1 MKYRFLKRHSLL
13 AMLMINAG
21 LANAA
26 VDISGFAS
34 AGYVVSDSDATFIS
48 ASDVISESASF
59 GADNTLGFQI
69 SADIN
74 KQTTV
79 GAQLLAK
86 GTVDSYSVAAQWAYV
101 GFNLSDDVS
110 ARMGRL
116 NFPATLYS
124 EYQEIG
130 ISYPWVRPPIE
141 VYTVLPLAT
150 YSGLDLFYS
159 FGDDQ
164 LEWLIQPFLG
174 SSPEFNSVGGR
185 GEVNLVYGATLIAN
199 FENGRLSFTA
209 TQADGVGFLFS
220 TGGVDLSLNID
231 MTFLSAGFE
240 YEQNNIVLIA
250 ELVNK
255 DIHNN
260 SQGDIR
266 TVSDMMAGYIT
277 LGYRLGDFLPHF
289 TYSDTQSDHQSAF
302 FPAGSALPSPP
313 PQGIPAEFWLAP
325 QDMVVPGNAELILQ
339 KSYTLGL
346 RYDFSSQTTLKMDY
360 QKIIPDDNSWG
371 VFYSDPGDEV
381 NLLSFVV
388 DVVF

>member
-1 MKYRFLKRHSLL
+1 MAYKRLKRHSLL
-13 AMLMINAG
+13 AVLIISAG
-21 LANAA
+21 AAHAA

-34 AGYVVSDSDATFIS
+34 AGYIASDSDATFIS
-48 ASDVISESASF
+48 GSDVISESASF
-59 GADNTLGFQI
+59 GADNTLGFQL

-79 GAQLLAK
+79 AAQLLAK
-86 GTVDSYSVAAQWAYV
+86 GTVDSYSVAAQWAYI
-101 GFNLSDDVS
+101 GYKLSDGVS

-130 ISYPWVRPPIE
+130 ISYPWVRPPVE
-141 VYTVLPLAT
+141 VYAVLPLAT

-159 FGDDQ
+159 FGSGQ
-164 LEWLIQPFLG
+164 LSWLIQPFIG
-174 SSPEFNSVGGR
+174 SSPEINAVGGR
-185 GEVNLVYGATLIAN
+185 GEANLVYGGTLIAN
-199 FENGRLSFTA
+199 LDNGKLSLTV
-209 TQADGVGFLFS
+209 TQADGVEFIFS

-240 YEQNNIVLIA
+240 YEQNNVVLIS

-255 DIHNN
+255 NIHNN
-260 SQGDIR
+260 PQGDIR
-266 TVSDMMAGYIT
+266 TISDMMAGYIT

-302 FPAGSALPSPP
+302 FPAGSALPAPS
-313 PQGIPAEFWLAP
+313 PQGIPAAFWLAP
-325 QDMVVPGNAELILQ
+325 QDMIMPSNAELILQ
-339 KSYTLGL
+339 KSFTLGL
-346 RYDFSSQTTLKMDY
+346 RYNFSSQTTLKVDY

-371 VFYSDPGDEV
+371 VFFSDPGDEV
-381 NLLSFVV
+381 NLLSFAV